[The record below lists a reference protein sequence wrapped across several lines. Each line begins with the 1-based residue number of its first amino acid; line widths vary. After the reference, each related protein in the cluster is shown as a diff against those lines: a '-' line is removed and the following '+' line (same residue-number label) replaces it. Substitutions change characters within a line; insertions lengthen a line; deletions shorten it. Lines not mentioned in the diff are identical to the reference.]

1 MKYLDKIEKLF
12 DEKSV
17 HVPKGLSLRKLPEVS
32 RPDKA
37 IRAINFIQTLC
48 SHTKGRWAGVSFLLI
63 PWQFVLIWRI
73 FGTCKK
79 DGTRQYRIIYCE
91 IPKKNGK
98 SELAAAIALICLV
111 ADDEPGAEVYSA
123 AADKDQAGLVYQ
135 VAAQMIRQERVLAE
149 RLKIVDS
156 TKRII
161 DHKYNSFYKVLS
173 AESFTKHGINP
184 SAIIF
189 DELHAQPKRDLWD
202 VLVEGTDYARTQ
214 QLVFAITTAG
224 IYDKESIGWETHDYA
239 DQVNRGIIEDDS
251 FLPVLYCADK
261 KNDDL
266 EDPKVWKKLNPSI
279 GHIFDLK
286 KIKDDYAKVKNRPAR
301 LNNFYRFRLNIWVNQ
316 ITRWIDMYQWDLCKA
331 KVDKGTLLG
340 RDCFAALDLSSTTDL
355 SALAM
360 VFPPI
365 EPKEKWKALV
375 RCYVPDDTIIRRSA
389 EDRVPYNLWRDAGYI
404 TATPGN
410 VIDYA
415 FIRKE
420 VNSFSKIFNL
430 VEVAY
435 DPWGA
440 VKLAVELG
448 EEDGIPMVEHRQ
460 GYKSMSPS
468 SKEFE
473 KLVISNEIQY
483 DGNPVLRWCVDNL
496 VVTMD
501 AAENIKPAKD
511 KARERI
517 DAAVAV
523 IMAIGRA
530 IVNFDE
536 KSIYE
541 TRGIRTL

>member
-1 MKYLDKIEKLF
+1 LIPDRFNIKT
-12 DEKSV
+12 
-17 HVPKGLSLRKLPEVS
+17 LPEVS

-48 SHTKGRWAGVSFLLI
+48 THTKGRWSGLPFVLLA
-63 PWQFVLIWRI
+63 WQFKLIWQI
-73 FGTCKK
+73 FGTCHP
-79 DGTRQYRIIYCE
+79 DGSRQYRIIYCE

-111 ADDEPGAEVYSA
+111 ADDEAGGEVYSA

-135 VAAQMIRQERVLAE
+135 VAAQMVRNRKVLGK
-149 RLKIVDS
+149 RLKIIDS

-189 DELHAQPKRDLWD
+189 DEVHAQPKRDLWD
-202 VLVEGTDYARTQ
+202 VLVEGTDYAREQ

-224 IYDKESIGWETHDYA
+224 IYDKNSIGWELHDKA
-239 DQVNRGIIEDDS
+239 DQIQRGIIKDDE

-261 KNDDL
+261 KKDDPG
-266 EDPKVWKKLNPSI
+266 DPKVWKRLNPSV
-279 GHIFDLK
+279 GHIFTIK
-286 KIKDDYAKVKNRPAR
+286 KIKKDYETVKNNPAR
-301 LNNFYRFRLNIWVNQ
+301 LNNFLRFRLNIWVNQ
-316 ITRWIDMYQWDLCKA
+316 ITRWIDMFQWDQCQGKI
-331 KVDKGTLLG
+331 DKGTLLG
-340 RDCFAALDLSSTTDL
+340 RECFGALDLSSTTDL
-355 SALAM
+355 SSLAL
-360 VFPPI
+360 VFPPV
-365 EPKEKWKALV
+365 EPGEKWKTLSK
-375 RCYVPDDTIIRRSA
+375 CYVPEETIIKRSQ
-389 EDRVPYNLWRDAGYI
+389 EDRVPYNLWSEAGYI

-415 FIRKE
+415 FIRKD
-420 VNSFSKIFNL
+420 VVAFAKIFNL
-430 VEVAY
+430 KEVAF

-448 EEDGIPMVEHRQ
+448 EEDGIEMVEHRQ

-473 KLVISNEIQY
+473 KLVIAQQLEH

-530 IVNFDE
+530 IINFDE
-536 KSIYE
+536 NSIYNK
-541 TRGIRTL
+541 RGMRKL